1 MKELDIKRM
10 PPLPFEMAEA
20 LNHLRINLSFCGDQ
34 VKTIMVTSSVPG
46 EGKSFVAMHLWKMM
60 AEVGIPVLLV
70 DCDFRNSRLWHRY
83 GISAASGEDLVGA
96 AHYLAGRAELRDVVY
111 QTNVSNGYMIP
122 AASTIANPAI
132 LLENPRFARMMGC
145 CKQQFGYVLVDTP
158 PLGRV
163 SDALNIARRCDGSIL
178 VIRSGE
184 TPRKV
189 VRHSVQRLSRA
200 DSLLLGVVLNRM
212 ELKGR
217 YGRRYAYSHYGYKKD
232 AGGSDGRSHSHLKK
246 RGTAGP
252 GKTGG

>member
-1 MKELDIKRM
+1 M
-10 PPLPFEMAEA
+10 
-20 LNHLRINLSFCGDQ
+20 
-34 VKTIMVTSSVPG
+34 
-46 EGKSFVAMHLWKMM
+46 
-60 AEVGIPVLLV
+60 
-70 DCDFRNSRLWHRY
+70 
-83 GISAASGEDLVGA
+83 
-96 AHYLAGRAELRDVVY
+96 
-111 QTNVSNGYMIP
+111 
-122 AASTIANPAI
+122 
-132 LLENPRFARMMGC
+132 
-145 CKQQFGYVLVDTP
+145 LVDTP

-189 VRHSVQRLSRA
+189 VRHSVQRLNRA
-200 DSLLLGVVLNRM
+200 DSPLLGVVLNRM